1 MRHGKRTF
9 KLGRTSSHRRCMVAN
24 MLKAMVE
31 HGKIETTITKAK
43 ELRRYADKIVTL
55 GKKGDLA
62 AKRRAIAQMMIQY
75 NALTPKEARA
85 AKNGD
90 KSAYNNDRLV
100 IGKLFDEIAPR
111 YKERQGGY
119 TRIIRLSTRVGDN
132 AEKCILEFV

>member
-24 MLKAMVE
+24 MLKAMIE

-43 ELRRYADKIVTL
+43 ELRRYADKMVTL

-62 AKRRAIAQMMIQY
+62 AKRRAISQMMIQY
-75 NALTPKEARA
+75 NSLTPKEARA

-119 TRIIRLSTRVGDN
+119 TRIIRLNTRVGDN